1 MPWCWPLSSSELTE
15 ASFHKSYYL
24 QHLLF
29 LLVVQ
34 DWKYFQILL
43 VSALFHFYFYNHA
56 YSDCSFS
63 SGEKKKIDFEELI
76 ARILDTYHNANF
88 DKKMHP
94 WDIGFEEQK
103 LFSSS

>member
-1 MPWCWPLSSSELTE
+1 M
-15 ASFHKSYYL
+15 
-24 QHLLF
+24 
-29 LLVVQ
+29 
-34 DWKYFQILL
+34 
-43 VSALFHFYFYNHA
+43 

-63 SGEKKKIDFEELI
+63 SGKKKKIDFEELI

-94 WDIGFEEQK
+94 WDKGFEEQK